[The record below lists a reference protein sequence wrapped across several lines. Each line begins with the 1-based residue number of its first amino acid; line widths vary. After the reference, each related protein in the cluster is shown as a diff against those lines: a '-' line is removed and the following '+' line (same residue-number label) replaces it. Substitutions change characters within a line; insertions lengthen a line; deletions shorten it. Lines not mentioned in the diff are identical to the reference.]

1 MARTSAFLAPFCV
14 TQACDPAILDLLPS
28 GGLAPRRLPN
38 GPARNWAPYERPVV
52 KSGREIITRILAGL
66 AVLWAAATLA
76 FIVLQLLPSDP
87 VQVIYG
93 ADSSVTPEM
102 RDRIRA
108 EYGLDQPIWDQYA
121 SFIGRLL
128 QGDLGT
134 SYQQRRSV
142 FSIITSELASTVTMA
157 SLAVLFAVS
166 LATLSSLLTAGRRG
180 FGRWLVSGIELVAV
194 STPAF
199 WIGILLLTFF
209 SFRWPIFPVMGDTSW
224 KSLVL
229 PVATL
234 GLALYGT
241 LSQVMRQEMDLA
253 LEQPFALTARTR
265 GLSDWA
271 LRWRHA
277 LRHALIPGLTI
288 SAEMF
293 GALLGG
299 AIITE
304 QVFGRPGLGRITLQA
319 VRNQDIPV
327 VVGIVLFTALIFV
340 TINILVDLL
349 YRLIDP
355 RLRGADA

>member
-1 MARTSAFLAPFCV
+1 M
-14 TQACDPAILDLLPS
+14 
-28 GGLAPRRLPN
+28 
-38 GPARNWAPYERPVV
+38 
-52 KSGREIITRILAGL
+52 REILVRILAGV
-66 AVLWAAATLA
+66 AVLWAAASLA
-76 FIVLQLLPSDP
+76 FVVLQLLPSDP

-93 ADSSVTPEM
+93 ADSTVTPEM

-108 EYGLDQPIWDQYA
+108 EYGLDLPVHQQYA
-121 SFIGRLL
+121 NFISRLV
-128 QGDLGT
+128 QGDLGE

-142 FSIITSELASTVTMA
+142 VSIITSELGSTITMA
-157 SLAVLFAVS
+157 VLAVGFAVTLAVLSA
-166 LATLSSLLTAGRRG
+166 LLTAGRRG
-180 FGRWLVSGIELVAV
+180 FWRWLISGIELVAIA
-194 STPAF
+194 TPAF

-209 SFRWPIFPVMGDTSW
+209 SFRWAIFPVMGDSSW
-224 KSLVL
+224 RSLVL

-234 GLALYGT
+234 GLSLFGT
-241 LSQVMRQEMDLA
+241 LSQVMRQEMDMA

-265 GLSDWA
+265 GLSEWA

-304 QVFGRPGLGRITLQA
+304 TVFGRPGLGRITLQA

-327 VVGIVLFTALIFV
+327 VIGVVLFAAWVFV

-355 RLRGADA
+355 RVQRAGA